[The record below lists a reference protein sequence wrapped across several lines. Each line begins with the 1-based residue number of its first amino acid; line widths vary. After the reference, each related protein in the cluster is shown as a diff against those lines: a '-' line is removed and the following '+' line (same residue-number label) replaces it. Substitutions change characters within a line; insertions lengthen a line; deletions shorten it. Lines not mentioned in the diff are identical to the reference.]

1 MRKIILTTFLLLF
14 LFVPSIAQ
22 RVPFKSDSLNKKG
35 SVITAFE
42 FPALF
47 IVSGLTLYGKPGK
60 DFQSLRNGISPGFST
75 SIDDYFQY
83 TPVVLLYGLKIAGV
97 EGRSSWKRL
106 IVTNAISGVAM
117 AGIVN
122 GMKYTI
128 KEPRP
133 DGSRN
138 NGFPSGHTA
147 LAFMSANMIH
157 HEYGLTRSP
166 WYSAAAFGLA
176 STTAVMRVLNNSH
189 YVHQVLMGAGI
200 GILSTELGY
209 IIADMIFKERGILR
223 TGRNRVFGATDEP
236 YSYLGT
242 SMGYNKIL
250 NTINVSGVGL
260 KAGWGATASLDG
272 AWYLNKKWGIGI
284 NASANNASTSLAT
297 QIWYSSFLPPEPTMG
312 VTTPDL
318 NWYTISTGPR
328 ISARAGNIFRYGAGI
343 DLGYSHLKQ
352 SLGVS
357 FPINAQSGFFVGGSI
372 FAERALVDGI
382 LLRLYARSDNSF
394 FGNGVPDLSSI
405 VLGWTVAINLG
416 N

>member
-1 MRKIILTTFLLLF
+1 MRKIILTTILLLF
-14 LFVPSIAQ
+14 LFVPSKAQ
-22 RVPFKSDSLNKKG
+22 RATFTPDSLKKG

-75 SIDDYFQY
+75 KLDDYFQY
-83 TPVVLLYGLKIAGV
+83 SPVALLYGLKIAGV

-117 AGIVN
+117 AAIVN

-133 DGSRN
+133 DGSEN

-189 YVHQVLMGAGI
+189 YVHQVLMGAGV

-209 IIADMIFKERGILR
+209 IVADAIFKERGNLR
-223 TGRNRVFGATDEP
+223 AGRNRVFGATDEP

-242 SMGYNKIL
+242 SMGYNKII
-250 NTINVSGVGL
+250 NRINVSGVGL
-260 KAGWGATASLDG
+260 KSGWGATASLDG
-272 AWYLNKKWGIGI
+272 AWYLNNKWGIGI

-297 QIWYSSFLPPEPTMG
+297 QIWYSSFLPYESIMG

-357 FPINAQSGFFVGGSI
+357 FPINAQSGFFLGGSI

-382 LLRLYARSDNSF
+382 LLRLYAKSDNSF
-394 FGNGVPDLSSI
+394 FGNGTPDLSSL
-405 VLGWTVAINLG
+405 VLGWSVAINLG